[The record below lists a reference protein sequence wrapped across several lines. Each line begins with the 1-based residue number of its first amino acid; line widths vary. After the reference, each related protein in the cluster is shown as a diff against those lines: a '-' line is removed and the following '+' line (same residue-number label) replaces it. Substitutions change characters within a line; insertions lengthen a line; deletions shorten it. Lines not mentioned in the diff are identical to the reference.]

1 MSDNYSSR
9 DNTPYLLPLGSG
21 QAARLGV
28 GNKGAL
34 LDRAAQAGLPVPQGF
49 ILLDSAWQTAQAAG
63 LVRVEGQ
70 AITIP
75 NPSRL
80 LQTLQLDSLN
90 RPPTPNPQ
98 PPTPLLAVRSAFSA
112 DDRECES
119 LAGYFTSRL
128 FVNPADPADLAAAL
142 AEVWS
147 SAFRQPG
154 DFRRDVLIMN
164 MVAAQS
170 AGVAFTE
177 REYEDDLI
185 NFTGGA
191 ADKLVSGEVEGETI
205 LLPKL
210 RNWEQDLR
218 FAIYDLRLKTD
229 MVNRKS
235 KIVNRKLSW
244 RVRLQQLLRDIRRV
258 FGAGDWDIEWAD
270 DGARCWLVQ
279 LRPITRPSRR
289 NEIFTLANHKE
300 ILPELPS
307 RTMSS
312 LIASCAGDLFAYY
325 RRFDPSLPARRP
337 FIEVFYGRP
346 YINLSLLSEMM
357 RSFGLPTRL
366 VTDNIGG
373 ETGPVFGANVGRLV
387 RKMPVLLKLGLAQFG
402 AVASSRRAIKD
413 ILTQT
418 EQPGQT
424 FGACIETLAWLYT
437 TLVTEMFSLTS
448 AMSGPLSLLRRLGV
462 LAEHNARQQT
472 ISTAMFTDLEPLRRL
487 AAGQPRLQATL
498 SQGKLPPDEAFC
510 RAWRAYLQKH
520 GHRGVYE
527 SDIARPR
534 LREAP
539 EALLK
544 SLVQPAGQRPPL
556 PPRSWLGWLTWPIWW
571 QASRNMRARELLRY
585 QAMLGFDRIRCQLL
599 LLAQTHVMAGILPDL
614 DSLWLLDIDEIHR
627 LDSGWVPEAAFFE
640 QRKAE
645 IEHLQSYHLP
655 DLFHRFDD
663 LEQYREGAASTG
675 PETRLRGVSLTG
687 GEVQG
692 RAWVLAEPSTAL
704 PPGFTAETTILVARA
719 VDAGWIPTFACVAG
733 VVVETGGDLS
743 HGSIILREIGLPA
756 ITNVRGA
763 TRAIQTGEALTLR
776 AGSGVVEKLSSFT

>member
-1 MSDNYSSR
+1 MRDKYSSR
-9 DNTPYLLPLGSG
+9 DNTPHLLPLGSG

-34 LDRAAQAGLPVPQGF
+34 LDRAAQAGLPVPQGV
-49 ILLDSAWQTAQAAG
+49 ILLDSAWQAALGTG
-63 LVRVEGQ
+63 LVKVEGQ
-70 AITIP
+70 SIIIP
-75 NPSRL
+75 DPSHL
-80 LQTLQLDSLN
+80 LNALQLDSLTH
-90 RPPTPNPQ
+90 PSPPNPR
-98 PPTPLLAVRSAFSA
+98 PLTPSLAVRSAFSVEDHA
-112 DDRECES
+112 RES
-119 LAGYFTSRL
+119 LAGHFTSRL
-128 FVNPADPADLAAAL
+128 FVKSADPAHLTVAL
-142 AEVWS
+142 ADIWS

-154 DFRRDVLIMN
+154 DFRRDVLIMT
-164 MVAAQS
+164 MVAAQH

-177 REYEDDLI
+177 SEYEDDLI
-185 NFTGGA
+185 NFTGGTA
-191 ADKLVSGEVEGETI
+191 NKLVSGEVEGETI

-210 RNWEQDLR
+210 RSWEK
-218 FAIYDLRLKTD
+218 RLEVRD
-229 MVNRKS
+229 SLNLQS
-235 KIVNRKLSW
+235 PISNLQPPFIF
-244 RVRLQQLLRDIRRV
+244 RLQRLLRDIRRV
-258 FGAGDWDIEWAD
+258 FGVGDWDIEWAD
-270 DGARCWLVQ
+270 DGACCWLVQ
-279 LRPITRPSRR
+279 LRPVTRPSRR
-289 NEIFTLANHKE
+289 NEIFTIANHKE
-300 ILPELPS
+300 ILPALPS

-312 LIASCAGDLFAYY
+312 LIASCADGLFAYY
-325 RRFDPSLPARRP
+325 RRFDSSLPARRP

-373 ETGPVFGANVGRLV
+373 ETGPVFGANLGRLV

-402 AVASSRRAIKD
+402 AVASSRRAIKAM
-413 ILTQT
+413 LAQT

-487 AAGQPRLQATL
+487 VTAKPQLQAAL

-544 SLVQPAGQRPPL
+544 SLVQPAGPRPPL

-571 QASRNMRARELLRY
+571 QASRTMQAREQLRY
-585 QAMLGFDRIRCQLL
+585 QAMLGFDRIRRQLL
-599 LLAQTHVMAGILPDL
+599 LLAQTHVIAGILPDL
-614 DSLWLLDIDEIHR
+614 DSLWRLDIDEVRR
-627 LDSGWVPEAAFFE
+627 LDSSWVPEAAFFE

-645 IEHLQSYHLP
+645 IERLQSYHLP

-663 LEQYREGAASTG
+663 LEVYRAGAASASPG
-675 PETRLRGVSLTG
+675 TRLRGVSLTS

-692 RAWVLAEPSTAL
+692 RAWVLAEPSTTL
-704 PPGFTAETTILVARA
+704 PPGFSAETTILVARA

-763 TRAIQTGEALTLR
+763 TRAIQTGEALALR
-776 AGSGVVEKLSSFT
+776 AGSGVVEKSDLTNHP

>member
-1 MSDNYSSR
+1 MSDKHSSR

-49 ILLDSAWQTAQAAG
+49 ILLDSAWHTALAAG

-70 AITIP
+70 LITIP
-75 NPSRL
+75 DPSGL
-80 LQTLQLDSLN
+80 LNALQLDPL
-90 RPPTPNPQ
+90 
-98 PPTPLLAVRSAFSA
+98 TPLLAVRSAFSA
-112 DDRECES
+112 EDREGES
-119 LAGYFTSRL
+119 LAGHFTSRL

-142 AEVWS
+142 ADVWS

-185 NFTGGA
+185 NFTGGT
-191 ADKLVSGEVEGETI
+191 ADRLVSGEVEGETI

-210 RNWEQDLR
+210 RSWERRLEIGDSFNLQSPISNLQSR
-218 FAIYDLRLKTD
+218 FPLRLQ
-229 MVNRKS
+229 R
-235 KIVNRKLSW
+235 
-244 RVRLQQLLRDIRRV
+244 LLRDIRRV

-270 DGARCWLVQ
+270 DGVCCWLVQ

-373 ETGPVFGANVGRLV
+373 ETGPVFGANLGRLV

-402 AVASSRRAIKD
+402 AVASSRQAIKAM
-413 ILTQT
+413 LAQT

-424 FGACIETLAWLYT
+424 FGACSETLAWLYT

-534 LREAP
+534 LHEAP

-585 QAMLGFDRIRCQLL
+585 QAMLSFDRIRCQLL

-704 PPGFTAETTILVARA
+704 PSSFTAETTILVARA

-756 ITNVRGA
+756 VTNVRGA
-763 TRAIQTGEALTLR
+763 TQAIQTGEVLALR